1 MYSAAANV
9 LLPIELPLGLLRM
22 LLCISRLSCG
32 GGGGGNSSSILIC
45 LSLFFAHK
53 QLSRAAA
60 RGYII
65 ILGS

>member
-1 MYSAAANV
+1 MH
-9 LLPIELPLGLLRM
+9 R
-22 LLCISRLSCG
+22 
-32 GGGGGNSSSILIC
+32 GGGNSSSILIC

-53 QLSRAAA
+53 QLSQCW

>member
-9 LLPIELPLGLLRM
+9 LLPIESPLGLLRM
-22 LLCISRLSCG
+22 LLCISRLSCC
-32 GGGGGNSSSILIC
+32 GGGGNSSSILIC